1 MIKNSIEA
9 VKGKESEIKVSY
21 EVNGEEVEISVKD
34 NGKGLSKEMVEKL
47 KKGEDVGT
55 TKKDTG

>member
-1 MIKNSIEA
+1 